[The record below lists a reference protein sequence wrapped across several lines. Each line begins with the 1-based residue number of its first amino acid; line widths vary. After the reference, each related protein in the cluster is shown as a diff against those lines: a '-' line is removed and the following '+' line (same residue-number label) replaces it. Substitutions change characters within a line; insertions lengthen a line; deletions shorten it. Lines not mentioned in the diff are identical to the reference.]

1 MTANEQLEV
10 ITGEYNP
17 NDGPGTADLTA
28 IQTASQT
35 AVGYGTTFLIN
46 QKVFPTVDGAGEPI
60 NILAQSYVN
69 KMRANIQT
77 VFAYRA
83 ETQQKL
89 IRLYMANLSAI
100 GISWAQFQ
108 GYTEVQWQTELTK
121 VSKQVMEDAANI
133 TPQEKAEYDAL
144 P

>member
-1 MTANEQLEV
+1 MTPNEQIEV

-17 NDGPGTADLTA
+17 NGGGPNAIQP
-28 IQTASQT
+28 IQTASQE
-35 AVGYGTTFLIN
+35 AVQWGVAFLQN
-46 QKVFPTVDGAGEPI
+46 QKVFPTVDGNGDPI
-60 NILAQSYVN
+60 NQLAQSYVN

-77 VFAYRA
+77 TFAYRA

-89 IRLYMANLSAI
+89 IRLYMATLSAI
-100 GISWAQFQ
+100 GITWAQFQ
-108 GYTEVQWQTELTK
+108 AYTEVEWQTALVN
-121 VSKQVMEDAANI
+121 VSPQVMEDAANI

>member
-1 MTANEQLEV
+1 MTPNEQIEV

-17 NDGPGTADLTA
+17 NGAGPGAIQP
-28 IQTASQT
+28 IQTAAQE
-35 AVGYGTTFLIN
+35 AVQWGVAFLQN
-46 QKVFPTVDGAGEPI
+46 QKVFPTEDGNGDPI
-60 NILAQSYVN
+60 NQLAQSYVN

-89 IRLYMANLSAI
+89 IRLYMATLSAI
-100 GISWAQFQ
+100 GITWAQFQ
-108 GYTEVQWQTELTK
+108 AYTEVEWQTALVN
-121 VSKQVMEDAANI
+121 VSPQVMEDAANV
-133 TPQEKAEYDAL
+133 TPQEKSEYDAL

>member
-1 MTANEQLEV
+1 MTPNEQIEV

-17 NDGPGTADLTA
+17 NGTGPGAIQP
-28 IQTASQT
+28 IQTASQE
-35 AVGYGTTFLIN
+35 AVQYGVAFLQN

-60 NILAQSYVN
+60 NQLAQSYVN

-89 IRLYMANLSAI
+89 IRLYMATLSAI
-100 GISWAQFQ
+100 GITWAQFQ
-108 GYTEVQWQTELTK
+108 AYTEVEWQTALVN
-121 VSKQVMEDAANI
+121 VSPQVMEDAANI